1 MKNILLALVLSVFLT
16 GCELFPTKVQVVEV
30 KIPVATVP
38 KPPVTV
44 RPKLELESTS
54 IVKDGYDG
62 YVKALEIDMIRMRT
76 YSSNLE
82 NIINTYKDLSEKL
95 ESVQPK
101 ENHGDPK

>member
-1 MKNILLALVLSVFLT
+1 MKTLLLLLPLFLV
-16 GCELFPTKVQVVEV
+16 GCELLPVRVEVVEV
-30 KIPVATVP
+30 KIPVAVVP
-38 KPPVTV
+38 KPPIVLK
-44 RPKLELESTS
+44 PKLELESTT
-54 IVKDGYDG
+54 IVKDGYGG